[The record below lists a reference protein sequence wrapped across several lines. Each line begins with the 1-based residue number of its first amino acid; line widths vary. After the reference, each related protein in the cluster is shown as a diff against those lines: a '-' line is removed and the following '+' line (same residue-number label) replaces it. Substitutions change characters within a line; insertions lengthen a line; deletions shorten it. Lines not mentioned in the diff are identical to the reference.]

1 MTELNMTILYTEP
14 KIFTVVPD
22 NIRKEFANPWTETK
36 TLQPIY
42 QCNLSFTKYNT
53 QNCMHALVAYS

>member
-22 NIRKEFANPWTETK
+22 NIKKEFANLWTETK

-42 QCNLSFTKYNT
+42 QCNLSFTKHNT
-53 QNCMHALVAYS
+53 